1 VQLILALLD
10 VPVPPAKPDVQL
22 DAEARAKALE
32 ILSRLI
38 AQTIETP
45 PQKGLTDE

>member
-1 VQLILALLD
+1 MQLILALLD
-10 VPVPPAKPDVQL
+10 IPTAKLELRL

-38 AQTIETP
+38 AQAIETS
-45 PQKGLTDE
+45 PQKGSSDE

>member
-1 VQLILALLD
+1 MQLILALLD
-10 VPVPPAKPDVQL
+10 LPSLPAKPDLRL

-38 AQTIETP
+38 AQAIETF
-45 PQKGLTDE
+45 PQKGSSDE